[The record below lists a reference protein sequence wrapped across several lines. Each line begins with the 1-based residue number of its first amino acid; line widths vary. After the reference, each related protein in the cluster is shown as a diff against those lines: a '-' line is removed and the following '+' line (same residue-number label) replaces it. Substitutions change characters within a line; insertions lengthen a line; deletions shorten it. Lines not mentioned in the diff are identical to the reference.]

1 MDLVED
7 DQCPAGS
14 GPVVV
19 QDRLRR
25 HLRIGQGHTVVA
37 GSVLALRILEIRVE
51 FDAHARG
58 RVGPLH
64 LQVFGRSD
72 HRHPIDDLSGQ
83 KLCGQPQS
91 ERGLAGARGGD
102 CEKVL
107 RLFLEVEFESLR
119 LPGTQLPC
127 RSPCGALGK
136 GRWQLFSSGGP
147 WCSWCFWETFRGH
160 LLLRS
165 FGHRL
170 VDLFAPGADR
180 EPFGVAGRDPH
191 LSAQGDQRS
200 SRHHGLHDLV
210 LGCVMAVSLVVSG
223 LDKLLGLLALDR

>member
-1 MDLVED
+1 MPTRAAESAHCTFRCSVGATTVTRLTIFWARSSAANRRANVVL
-7 DQCPAGS
+7 PAPG
-14 GPVVV
+14 
-19 QDRLRR
+19 
-25 HLRIGQGHTVVA
+25 VA
-37 GSVLALRILEIRVE
+37 T
-51 FDAHARG
+51 ARKS
-58 RVGPLH
+58 
-64 LQVFGRSD
+64 FG
-72 HRHPIDDLSGQ
+72 
-83 KLCGQPQS
+83 C
-91 ERGLAGARGGD
+91 
-102 CEKVL
+102 
-107 RLFLEVEFESLR
+107 
-119 LPGTQLPC
+119 
-127 RSPCGALGK
+127 SPWGALGK
-136 GRWQLFSSGGP
+136 GRLQLFSCGGP
-147 WCSWCFWETFRGH
+147 WCSWCFWETCRGH